1 MDKKLLKRVLL
12 SLIIGIFLVGGS
24 IFAQDIGLGN
34 TLDIVADS
42 AGVQTNVTDPTLPDT
57 IIGAIITWVLG
68 FIGVL
73 FLSFIIFA
81 GYQWMTAGGNEEK
94 VDKSKKRIISSVI
107 GLALVFFAFII
118 SNLIFEFFY
127 EQTNKQYDQG
137 PEYGEGQMISCENNS
152 DCPIDQPVCTESG
165 IWKFCSCNNNSDCI
179 GVPGK
184 PICGEIALR
193 INRCVECAN
202 DNNCAEGEY
211 CDLTTYTCEEE

>member
-94 VDKSKKRIISSVI
+94 VDKSKKRIKKQKSSASV
-107 GLALVFFAFII
+107 
-118 SNLIFEFFY
+118 
-127 EQTNKQYDQG
+127 K
-137 PEYGEGQMISCENNS
+137 
-152 DCPIDQPVCTESG
+152 
-165 IWKFCSCNNNSDCI
+165 K
-179 GVPGK
+179 
-184 PICGEIALR
+184 
-193 INRCVECAN
+193 
-202 DNNCAEGEY
+202 
-211 CDLTTYTCEEE
+211 